1 MSLEKTDW
9 DKYDYKESFLGN
21 VFLNS
26 MWKGY
31 MKLLSNVKLKK
42 GLKILEL
49 GSGTAFNSFKLAK
62 EFNASKVTLVD
73 SNKEALVTGKKRFG
87 NRFNVK
93 LVKKNVFDVKFNEKY
108 DLVHSQGLIEHF
120 QGNDLKRILKVHS
133 NLVKKNGLIIIFYP
147 TKTFMYLVAKKFME
161 LVGKWIFSDEVPLK
175 KEQVINLMGKSVK
188 LIDSVKVLPY
198 WLTEE
203 GVLLRKN

>member
-9 DKYDYKESFLGN
+9 DKYDYKESFLSN
-21 VFLNS
+21 IYLNS
-26 MWKGY
+26 LWKGY

-49 GSGTAFNSFKLAK
+49 GSGTAFNSYKLAE

-73 SNKEALVTGKKRFG
+73 SNKEAFVTGKSRFG
-87 NRFNVK
+87 NKYNVK
-93 LVKKNVFDVKFNEKY
+93 LVKKNVFDIKFNEKY

-120 QGNDLKRILKVHS
+120 QGSDLKRILKVHS
-133 NLVKKNGLIIIFYP
+133 SLVKKNGLIVIFYP
-147 TKTFMYLVAKKFME
+147 FKTFMYLVAKNVMK
-161 LVGKWIFSDEVPLK
+161 LTGKWIFSDEVPLK
-175 KEQVINLMGKSVK
+175 KEQVIDIMDKSVK
-188 LIDSVKVLPY
+188 LIDSVKVMPY